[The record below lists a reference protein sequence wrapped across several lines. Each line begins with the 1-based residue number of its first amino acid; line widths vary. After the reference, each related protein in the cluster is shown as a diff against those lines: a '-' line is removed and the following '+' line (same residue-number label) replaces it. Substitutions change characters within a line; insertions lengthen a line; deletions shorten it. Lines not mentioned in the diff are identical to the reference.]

1 MVKSG
6 SVQGKLREEIVRL
19 VYDVAVH
26 NTKDIDNLITRNE
39 RLKTSYKEIARVMNT
54 EIAKIRKAGG
64 GNLGLGP
71 DGKISYTNVKS
82 IAGKAGA
89 PLLTKKTMPKAM
101 GMEREGD
108 LIERFGG
115 VERFKALQSA
125 AKYMNTELM
134 QTPSVLGKVGVEI
147 DKYGTPWR
155 GQVKLTGKA
164 FPKAM
169 DRAIQANKRFRG
181 ELLSVMFFGMAMQ
194 RTFKGLTNGAMEMA
208 GGTSLLAESINIFM
222 IPAALDWN
230 EVLIPISKSLM
241 ETDDST
247 KSLIGHI
254 AILGG
259 IIGGVLTGVMMMGL
273 AIGGLEKFR
282 LGRGLIALGSW
293 LQNLAITPI
302 QWVATLFG
310 RIAGF
315 VWTALVKAWTFIAG
329 GINWTNIKTAVQ
341 SIWTGLK
348 GIVGLNFT
356 SLLKSFVGI
365 GLVIGAAVIA
375 IAKLNE
381 MLGGQQTP
389 AESVATMELFQQQR
403 RGGTKV
409 YGPGLAMPVMEIPGE
424 PIIIEKPGEPIIIE
438 NNLTIT
444 TSPLSG
450 LTTEQ
455 MQELA
460 RIINENGT
468 FQLQGETFV
477 PG

>member
-19 VYDVAVH
+19 IYDVAVH

-302 QWVATLFG
+302 KWVATLFG

>member
-169 DRAIQANKRFRG
+169 DRAIQANRGFRG
-181 ELLSVMFFGMAMQ
+181 EMLSMMFFGMAMQ

>member
-6 SVQGKLREEIVRL
+6 SVQGKLREDIVRL

-169 DRAIQANKRFRG
+169 DRAIQANRGFRG
-181 ELLSVMFFGMAMQ
+181 EMLSMMFFGMAMQ

-273 AIGGLEKFR
+273 AIGGLKEFR

-302 QWVATLFG
+302 KWVATLFG

>member
-19 VYDVAVH
+19 IYDVAVH

>member
-273 AIGGLEKFR
+273 AIGGLKEFR

-302 QWVATLFG
+302 KWVATLFG

-389 AESVATMELFQQQR
+389 AESVATMELLQQQR